1 MVMFEQYRIAKK
13 YYETNRFSKEQR
25 GITKITLRFEQNK

>member
-1 MVMFEQYRIAKK
+1 MVMFEQYKIAKK

-25 GITKITLRFEQNK
+25 GNHKNNSKI